1 MRLDGAPG
9 HDGSSRGAQSRRGS
23 ILRTKTILILRA
35 GVMADTAFAQ
45 DIFAFSRRTLA
56 RHKRIRRTEFA
67 D

>member
-1 MRLDGAPG
+1 MERPAMMAVAVVPSPEAVRFYLP
-9 HDGSSRGAQSRRGS
+9 
-23 ILRTKTILILRA
+23 KTILILRA

-56 RHKRIRRTEFA
+56 PHKRIRRTEFA

>member
-1 MRLDGAPG
+1 MERPAMMAGAVVPSP
-9 HDGSSRGAQSRRGS
+9 DAVRFS
-23 ILRTKTILILRA
+23 LLKTILILRA

>member
-1 MRLDGAPG
+1 MERPAMMAVAVVPSPDAVRFSLP
-9 HDGSSRGAQSRRGS
+9 
-23 ILRTKTILILRA
+23 KTILILRA